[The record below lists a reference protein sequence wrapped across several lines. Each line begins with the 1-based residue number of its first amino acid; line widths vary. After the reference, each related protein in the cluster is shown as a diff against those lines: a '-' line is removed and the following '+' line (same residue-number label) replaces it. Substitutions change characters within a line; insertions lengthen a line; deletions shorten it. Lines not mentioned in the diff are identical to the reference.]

1 MKIWFCWT
9 TFGNN
14 ITYWKKWPSHLR
26 VNPTGAEAVIF
37 LDNMVNTMAA
47 NALAPCVIRPSA
59 AKKLTMWDEQVPK
72 AVKLT
77 AFKASSDDQV
87 IQLAIISVR
96 WEGHTTM
103 LSLVMVRQLDRRMKG
118 GQYLSALM
126 TAYGKN
132 AILPK

>member
-1 MKIWFCWT
+1 M
-9 TFGNN
+9 
-14 ITYWKKWPSHLR
+14 SR
-26 VNPTGAEAVIF
+26 
-37 LDNMVNTMAA
+37 
-47 NALAPCVIRPSA
+47 S
-59 AKKLTMWDEQVPK
+59 LTSMRKDFDYLHHVPK

-77 AFKASSDDQV
+77 AFKASNDDQM
-87 IQLAIISVR
+87 IQLAIISVQ

-103 LSLVMVRQLDRRMKG
+103 LSLVMDRQLDRRMKG